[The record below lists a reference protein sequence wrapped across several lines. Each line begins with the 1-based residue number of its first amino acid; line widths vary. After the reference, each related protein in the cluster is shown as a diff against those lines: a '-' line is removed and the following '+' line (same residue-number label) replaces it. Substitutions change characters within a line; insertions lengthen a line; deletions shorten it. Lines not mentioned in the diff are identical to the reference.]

1 MAHRVMALSLVS
13 GHNLKDVN
21 VFSRMEVYALG
32 SVCGDPRTLQK
43 TKTDRDG
50 ARHPTWGSDDTFW
63 FPVPPTADVA
73 YGSGAC
79 LHVLLRTER
88 LFSFGD
94 RDVGEVYIPLAELL
108 AGAATE
114 WQRASYQ
121 VRKVQCAGA
130 GHRGT
135 LKVAYRFGP
144 VMPPLVPDNAYQ
156 PPPWQFYPQPHAYP
170 TRYQA
175 GTKYIRKNSS
185 FAQGLGAGLLGGGF
199 GAMRF
204 ADMPSSDKSAYEDAG
219 HGARPAI
226 AGGIT
231 V

>member
-21 VFSRMEVYALG
+21 VFSRVEVYALG
-32 SVCGDPRTLQK
+32 SVCGDPRTLKK

-108 AGAATE
+108 AGACDSGAATE

-156 PPPWQFYPQPHAYP
+156 PPPWQYYHPAPHAYP
-170 TRYQA
+170 TRYQT

-185 FAQGLGAGLLGGGF
+185 FAQG
-199 GAMRF
+199 
-204 ADMPSSDKSAYEDAG
+204 
-219 HGARPAI
+219 HGTAPAI
-226 AGGIT
+226 AGG
-231 V
+231 VAV